1 MTQGHQFSSCLST
14 FELHLLVNNEVVE
27 ITCPSGGRRIDSRA
41 AKAFVFKVSTSAGT
55 SKLSVPAGEMFL
67 AYEKPEWALPLV
79 LLRAAK
85 DALTTHKD
93 PEMIGTG
100 NSKSLTEDVFASKT
114 DEELRKTIIA
124 YLRKRYDVNFE
135 VPFTVVE
142 LLTAIQST
150 PERTV
155 RQLHYLHKH
164 EMISFGWASDI
175 WEDRGC
181 TEEWLT
187 KSFTISKQNHDNLQL
202 VGQKRDY
209 PQLGSA
215 SSERN
220 VEWDFF
226 ICHASEDKDSVALP
240 LSKELQRHDAK
251 VWLDQASLTVGDSL
265 SRKIDDGLKRSRF
278 GIVVLSPSFFGKHWP
293 ERELSG
299 LVQKEIDGAKVIL
312 PIWHNVGH
320 EDIVAYSPTL
330 ADRLA
335 VSTRTGIKNVAN
347 ELLRASIARTS
358 PDKNNTIPSSST
370 EVAELTI
377 GFKELQIYD
386 QLHTYGLTVKLKLN
400 EPPDQGRLRLK
411 LEWPSIVPITKT
423 AGLKMAK
430 RNITKGSVDSRV
442 YSLDWNERVFPG
454 EEVELLGREPDYC
467 LEYRFDDSVWAESR
481 KLRYSVNYTLHLE
494 DHRPISG
501 SVLLEDLHVY

>member
-1 MTQGHQFSSCLST
+1 MTQGNQFSSCLST
-14 FELHLLVNNEVVE
+14 FELHLLVNNDVVE
-27 ITCPSGGRRIDSRA
+27 ITCPSHGRRIDSRT
-41 AKAFVFKVSTSAGT
+41 AKAFKFGISTLEGARES
-55 SKLSVPAGEMFL
+55 LVPATDILL
-67 AYEKPEWALPLV
+67 ASEKPAGALELV
-79 LLRAAK
+79 LLRVLK
-85 DALTTHKD
+85 DALLAKKD
-93 PEMIGTG
+93 PETIDTG
-100 NSKSLTEDVFASKT
+100 NFDAFYKDRYTSDSHDL
-114 DEELRKTIIA
+114 LRQEIA
-124 YLRKRYDVNFE
+124 AYILRRYDHDFE
-135 VPFTVVE
+135 SPFTVVE
-142 LLTAIQST
+142 VVTAIQSGSS
-150 PERTV
+150 RIV
-155 RQLHYLHKH
+155 RELHFLHKH
-164 EMISFGWASDI
+164 EMISFAWAPHI
-175 WEDRGC
+175 WSQKSNE
-181 TEEWLT
+181 EEWLIEV
-187 KSFTISKQNHDNLQL
+187 FAVSKENYDNLQRL
-202 VGQKRDY
+202 RQEGDY
-209 PQLGSA
+209 SPYRPS

-226 ICHASEDKDSVALP
+226 ICHASEDKDSVVLP

-251 VWLDQASLTVGDSL
+251 VWLDQASLTLGDSL

-299 LVQKEIDGAKVIL
+299 LVQKEIGGAKVIL

-320 EDIVAYSPTL
+320 EDIVEYSPTL

-335 VSTRTGIKNVAN
+335 VSTRTGIKNVAD
-347 ELLRASIARTS
+347 EILRVSIARTS
-358 PDKNNTIPSSST
+358 PDKNDIIPSSST

-386 QLHTYGLTVKLKLN
+386 RLHTYGLTVKLKLN

-423 AGLKMAK
+423 SGLKMAK
-430 RNITKGSVDSRV
+430 RNITEGSVNSRV

-481 KLRYSVNYTLHLE
+481 KLRYSVNYTLYFE

-501 SVLLEDLHVY
+501 SVSLEDLHVY